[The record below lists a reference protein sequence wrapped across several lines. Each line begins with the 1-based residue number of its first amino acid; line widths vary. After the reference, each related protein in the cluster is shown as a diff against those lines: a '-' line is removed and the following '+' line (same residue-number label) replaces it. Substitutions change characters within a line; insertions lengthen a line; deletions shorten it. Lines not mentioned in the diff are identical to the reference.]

1 MKIAIDALPVKSLQH
16 GMGTYIFNL
25 LKEMAQLDQAHDFVV
40 FKKPSV
46 FTDLEKSQRFNIQF
60 RNLSK
65 GLARRVVWEY
75 TTLPKLLQ
83 KEQVDIFWGP
93 SNFLPLRKA
102 CKYVVTIHDLSSFTY
117 AHTYP
122 YLRRKY
128 YQYIIKQAV
137 KRADLIIT
145 DSEFSRQDII
155 NTFSVLPEMVKKI
168 YCGIDDIFRR
178 IESLDAIAQVKSK
191 YKLPDDFILTLGVI
205 EPKKNTERLIRAYA
219 QLRDKHNNVPKLVI
233 GGSKKYGWNNR
244 RIFELVET
252 LVLKDAV
259 NFTDFI
265 EQKDLPVVYSAAK
278 LFILPSLFE
287 GFGLP
292 VIEAMACGT
301 PVITSKTSS
310 LPEITGD
317 AAVLINP
324 YDTEEIGQAIIKV
337 ISDQQLQT
345 EMRVKGFENV
355 KRFSWQESAHELLC
369 MFEQVGKKQ

>member
-1 MKIAIDALPVKSLQH
+1 MKIVIDALPVKSLQH

-60 RNLSK
+60 RNLLK

-219 QLRDKHNNVPKLVI
+219 QLRDKYNNVPKLVI